1 MYLGLEMFFNE
12 KLTFKEKPIVVI
24 EEVQEKVDWVDY
36 MGDEAME
43 TILKMEW
50 DVFAITDKEPN
61 DPSTFIMLAEGHLNN
76 WT

>member
-1 MYLGLEMFFNE
+1 VYPGLEMFFNE
-12 KLTFKEKPIVVI
+12 KLTFKKKPIVVI

-50 DVFAITDKEPN
+50 DVFAITNKEPN
-61 DPSTFIMLAEGHLNN
+61 DPSTFIMLAVGHLNN
-76 WT
+76 LT

>member
-43 TILKMEW
+43 TIQKMEW

-61 DPSTFIMLAEGHLNN
+61 DPSSFIMLAVGHLNN